1 MTRARKVGNV
11 LGKVVL
17 WVLSVLLTLGMLI
30 VGLPKVMGIA
40 PWPEYFEAWG
50 YAPWFRVIIG
60 GVQIIGG
67 LSLLVPRF
75 AFYGATTLT
84 VVMLGAEFTELT
96 HDVGFG
102 PVVPLVYL
110 GVLSVPLLF
119 RGRSRWRP
127 PSRHA

>member
-1 MTRARKVGNV
+1 MTRVRKVGNLLSKV
-11 LGKVVL
+11 LL
-17 WVLSVLLTLGMLI
+17 WVPSVLLALGMLL
-30 VGLPKVMGIA
+30 VGLPKVIGIA

-60 GVQIIGG
+60 GLQIIGG
-67 LSLLVPRF
+67 LSLLVPRL
-75 AFYGATTLT
+75 AFYGAATLT

-110 GVLSVPLLF
+110 GVLSVPLLL
-119 RGRSRWRP
+119 RGRPWWRQR
-127 PSRHA
+127 SRHV